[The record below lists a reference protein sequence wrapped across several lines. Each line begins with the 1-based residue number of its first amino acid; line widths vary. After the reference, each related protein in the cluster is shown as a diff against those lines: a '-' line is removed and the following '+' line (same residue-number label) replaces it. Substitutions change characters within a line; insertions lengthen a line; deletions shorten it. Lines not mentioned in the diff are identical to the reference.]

1 MKLYPLLASLLLLAG
16 CNDTQTTKTAAT
28 AAKSSMA
35 SSATQAPEPA
45 AAATPKP
52 TKQSTAASS
61 AVAVKKAH
69 DNTTATSAP
78 QLVHKP
84 ETSPAVLFQ
93 KCAACHGNHAEK
105 SALNQSQIIGEWD
118 SKRIASAIIGYQD
131 GSYGGAMKT
140 LMQNQVKDL
149 NRMQVE
155 ALAEYIANLYV
166 KTH

>member
-1 MKLYPLLASLLLLAG
+1 MKLYPLFASLILLAG
-16 CNDTQTTKTAAT
+16 CNDTQTTNSSSASAKSAIAPSSDKESIKPAIPQEKKAAT
-28 AAKSSMA
+28 AFA
-35 SSATQAPEPA
+35 SSATNE
-45 AAATPKP
+45 
-52 TKQSTAASS
+52 
-61 AVAVKKAH
+61 VY

-78 QLVHKP
+78 QHVYKA

-105 SALNQSQIIGEWD
+105 SALNQSQIIGKWD
-118 SKRIASAIIGYQD
+118 SNRIASTIIGYQD

-149 NRMQVE
+149 SRIQVE
-155 ALAEYIANLYV
+155 ALSEYIANLYV